1 VRFVFCWLIFSHF
14 GFLDRFFYVYV
25 SPANMMEGNSS
36 DWTKQE
42 IEKIVIW
49 LEDPTNV
56 RRTQKGSGETKKRW
70 INAIASTISSRTE
83 AQVGY
88 KFDNLK
94 KSYREALR
102 LADQSGWGLDEED
115 LQRGSSLHG
124 MSLTID

>member
-49 LEDPTNV
+49 LE
-56 RRTQKGSGETKKRW
+56 
-70 INAIASTISSRTE
+70 
-83 AQVGY
+83 
-88 KFDNLK
+88 
-94 KSYREALR
+94 
-102 LADQSGWGLDEED
+102 EED